1 MKFGVSLISRGTLAR
16 PEHLLPFALRAEAL
30 GFDSLTV
37 SDHVVIPRAMPHNYP
52 YHPEGKFDW
61 RNARD
66 FCEPLATLIFLA
78 GATERIRLGTSVLIL
93 PYRNPVVVAK
103 MAATAD
109 VLSGGRVF
117 LGVGTGWWEDEFK
130 ALGLGSHF
138 AERGARTDE
147 YIRIFRN
154 LWREESPSFQGRFH
168 SYGDLEFSPKPAQA
182 GGIPLW
188 VGGHTGRAL
197 RRAAA
202 LGDAWHPIGLRPPA
216 GLSPAQLGEKRAAL
230 HALCDKQG
238 RDPAGLLIA
247 FRCPI
252 VFSPAER
259 GPMQGTPEQVLEDIA
274 AYRAQGVGHITFD
287 IPQSEPGPLMET
299 LERIG
304 TEILP
309 RVD

>member
-1 MKFGVSLISRGTLAR
+1 
-16 PEHLLPFALRAEAL
+16 
-30 GFDSLTV
+30 
-37 SDHVVIPRAMPHNYP
+37 
-52 YHPEGKFDW
+52 
-61 RNARD
+61 
-66 FCEPLATLIFLA
+66 
-78 GATERIRLGTSVLIL
+78 
-93 PYRNPVVVAK
+93 
-103 MAATAD
+103 
-109 VLSGGRVF
+109 
-117 LGVGTGWWEDEFK
+117 
-130 ALGLGSHF
+130 
-138 AERGARTDE
+138 
-147 YIRIFRN
+147 
-154 LWREESPSFQGRFH
+154 
-168 SYGDLEFSPKPAQA
+168 
-182 GGIPLW
+182 
-188 VGGHTGRAL
+188 
-197 RRAAA
+197 
-202 LGDAWHPIGLRPPA
+202 
-216 GLSPAQLGEKRAAL
+216 LSPAQLGEKRAAL